1 VMRHPI
7 PSHRAAAAV
16 AAVAVAAPL
25 PVPHRHRQRA
35 SPQASRIASP
45 PRNKPPL
52 RARAMIA
59 PHHDTSDLG
68 PWPHRGACARPTQ
81 RPEHDSA
88 CCVRF
93 QRRRFATLRARCACA
108 APQHARGYRRARRRR
123 RPRAALTFARVD
135 AAAHGYV
142 AASPRGLGLAC
153 GGASTPR
160 ARPGAAARAPR
171 RHSRRR
177 WCGHAAT
184 HAATRARALLG
195 ASGAVLTRWQLVGA
209 RVAAA
214 SAARS
219 DRGVKLPR
227 CSVAAGARVRTAEAT
242 RVPRWTRDLG

>member
-1 VMRHPI
+1 MHAVMRHPI

-88 CCVRF
+88 CCVRC

-135 AAAHGYV
+135 AAAHDHIAV
-142 AASPRGLGLAC
+142 SPRGLGLAC
-153 GGASTPR
+153 GGASAPR
-160 ARPGAAARAPR
+160 ARARGGA
-171 RHSRRR
+171 
-177 WCGHAAT
+177 C
-184 HAATRARALLG
+184 
-195 ASGAVLTRWQLVGA
+195 
-209 RVAAA
+209 A
-214 SAARS
+214 SAA
-219 DRGVKLPR
+219 
-227 CSVAAGARVRTAEAT
+227 
-242 RVPRWTRDLG
+242 